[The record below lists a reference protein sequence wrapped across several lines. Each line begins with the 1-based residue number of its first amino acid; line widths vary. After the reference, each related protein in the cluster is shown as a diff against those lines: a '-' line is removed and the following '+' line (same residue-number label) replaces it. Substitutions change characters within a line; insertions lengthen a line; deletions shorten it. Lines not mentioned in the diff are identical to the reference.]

1 MFKQATHHATAIALA
16 ALTTLATLAG
26 LDTLAT
32 GQYATAQLVAQADAA
47 PAARWWSPPAASHR
61 PDLPWAR

>member
-32 GQYATAQLVAQADAA
+32 GQYATAQLVAQADAE
-47 PAARWWSPPAASHR
+47 PAAHQVVVT
-61 PDLPWAR
+61 ARRISQA

>member
-32 GQYATAQLVAQADAA
+32 GHHATATLVAQADAA
-47 PAARWWSPPAASHR
+47 PADYQVVVTARRISH
-61 PDLPWAR
+61 A